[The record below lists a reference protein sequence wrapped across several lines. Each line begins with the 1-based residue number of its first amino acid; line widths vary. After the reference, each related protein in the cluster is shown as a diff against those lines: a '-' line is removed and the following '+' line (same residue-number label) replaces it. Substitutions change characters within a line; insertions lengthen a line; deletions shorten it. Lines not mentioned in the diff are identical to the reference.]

1 MRGKLARVAHAAGS
15 DVAANVE
22 AWQLGAANVQVLQ
35 QAAHSRPASAAAVT
49 VASSPKPRKHR
60 STFAATTWVV
70 NTTDDLPDANPGDKI
85 CATSA
90 GTCSLRAAI
99 DEGERRKG
107 DDVISFNIPGGAP
120 QTIALTSTLTA

>member
-1 MRGKLARVAHAAGS
+1 MRGKLAHVASAAGS

-22 AWQLGAANVQVLQ
+22 AWQLGAANVQLLQ
-35 QAAHSRPASAAAVT
+35 QAAHRGPAGAAALT

-60 STFAATTWVV
+60 SNQAVTTWVV
-70 NTTDDLPDANPGDKI
+70 NTTDDLPDATPGDGI

-99 DEGERRKG
+99 DEANRRNG
-107 DDVISFNIPGGAP
+107 DDEIDFNIPGGAP
-120 QTIALTSTLTA
+120 QTIQLTGVLTS